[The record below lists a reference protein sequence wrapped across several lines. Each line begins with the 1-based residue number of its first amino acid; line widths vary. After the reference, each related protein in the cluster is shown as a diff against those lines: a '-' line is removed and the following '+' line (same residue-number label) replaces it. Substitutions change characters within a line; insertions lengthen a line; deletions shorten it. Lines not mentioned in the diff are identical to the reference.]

1 MFLQSIEQVQ
11 VRRIYIVSTRNLS
24 TRWKGFDGKNSVLYR
39 SFFSWTKGFSTYRR
53 GSQSYRSQL
62 QKDKDKTLP
71 TYTLSKGRYG
81 MRSGDDF
88 MLVFYETSINR
99 QDLGYTP
106 VCQNVEKHYWSFRKD
121 LRFRLTPGGQSK
133 LKNRFHSFIS

>member
-1 MFLQSIEQVQ
+1 
-11 VRRIYIVSTRNLS
+11 
-24 TRWKGFDGKNSVLYR
+24 
-39 SFFSWTKGFSTYRR
+39 
-53 GSQSYRSQL
+53 
-62 QKDKDKTLP
+62 
-71 TYTLSKGRYG
+71 